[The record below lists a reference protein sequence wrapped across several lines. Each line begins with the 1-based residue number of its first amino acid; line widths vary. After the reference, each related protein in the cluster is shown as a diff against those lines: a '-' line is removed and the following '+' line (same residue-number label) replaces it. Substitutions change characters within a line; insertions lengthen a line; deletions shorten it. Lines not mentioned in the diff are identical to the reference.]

1 MAKQEKL
8 IQDIGKIEAIEIS
21 QEMKESYLDYA
32 MSVIV
37 SRALPDV
44 RDGLK
49 PVQRR
54 ILYAMYDMGVRSDA
68 KFRKSAAVTG
78 EVLGKYH
85 PHGDASVYG
94 ALVRMAQDFS
104 LRYPLVR
111 GQGNFGCFTADT
123 KVKLIDGR
131 ELSFLELIKEEKQ
144 GKKNYTFTMEDDG
157 RIKIA
162 QIKKPRW
169 TKNAEI
175 MKITLDN
182 GEEIK
187 CTIDHKFLLKNNNYK
202 EAKDLEVGESLMPC
216 YIRQSTKEDD
226 PNMVNYSMVFQPK
239 NNSWDFVHVLSD
251 QWNID
256 NNIYLKNKGRIR
268 HHKDFNKL
276 NNNPENIIRM
286 QWKEHWQT
294 HYNFTSLKH
303 ETDNDY
309 REKLAEGRKRFW
321 SNEDNR
327 RAYAERISLKNRI
340 NWQKKEYR
348 EKMITILKEGAKRYL
363 EENPEAIKE
372 ISKRASDTLK
382 RLWKDPEYRKLF
394 HEKIVSS
401 NKKRETNLTGKR
413 KFEKI
418 CQYLKDKKVL
428 LNKENYEKTRKEV
441 FQIKSF
447 TSWDLGLEKYY
458 KGDINNVLCEINKNH
473 KVVKKEFLNK
483 SVDVYDLT
491 IDGTHNFALSAGI
504 FVHNSVDGD
513 PPAAQ
518 RYTECKLSKIGEEL
532 LTDIDKNTV
541 NWTDNYD
548 STREEPNVLPSPVP
562 NLLLNGSTGIAVGMA
577 TNIPPHNLTEVCQ
590 ALIHLIDNPKAETEE
605 LLEFVKGPDFP
616 TRGIIFNQKDIIS
629 AYSQG
634 KGSFLTR
641 GKVDI
646 IEKDNKT
653 QIIIT
658 EIPFQVDKSVL
669 ITNFAN
675 LVQTKRIEGIKD
687 IRDESDKDGMR
698 IAIDLQRG
706 AIPKKI
712 LNSLYKYTDLQKT
725 YHLNMLALVNRIEPK
740 ILNLKDVLELYLK
753 HKQEVVVRRI
763 TYNLEKAK
771 ERAHILE
778 GISKALDKIDAVI
791 ETIRKSKDK
800 EDAKDNLVKKFKL
813 TVIQSEAILEI
824 KLHQLAKLE
833 KQKIEEEL
841 EQKRKEI
848 KEYMKILESKAEQK
862 KVMKK
867 ELESQIELYG
877 DERKTKVVKNSPE
890 SISEEDLVPLEDT
903 IVTLTYGGYIKRIN
917 PSEYKKQNRGGQGTV
932 GIKTSED
939 DQVCHFITAKTHDS
953 IFFFTDSG
961 KGFQTKAYEIPE
973 GQKSNKGRGL
983 TNFLE
988 ISAHD
993 KILSVL
999 ALNLKGGSK
1008 YLIMATKNGIIKKTQ
1023 LKDFEN
1029 VRKNGLIAINLKK
1042 DDSLCSVQKGGD
1054 GDEIII
1060 ATKHGQSIRFAEK
1073 DIRSMGRTASGI
1085 KGIRLRKGDEVIGME
1100 VVRKDKLNEKEY
1112 LLVLT
1117 ENGFGKRT
1125 LLKEYKK
1132 QGRGGTGVK
1141 IAKITSKT
1149 GELAKIEIIE
1159 DKEDLIVISKKGQ
1172 TIRTKI
1178 SSIPK
1183 LGRDTQGVKVMRLKE
1198 GDKVIAAT
1206 CLIEEAS
1213 Q

>member
-8 IQDIGKIEAIEIS
+8 IQDVGKIEAIEIS

-54 ILYAMYDMGVRSDA
+54 ILYAMYDMGVRADA
-68 KFRKSAAVTG
+68 KLRKSAAITG

-94 ALVRMAQDFS
+94 AMVRMAQDFS
-104 LRYPLVR
+104 LRYTLIK
-111 GQGNFGCFTADT
+111 GQGNWG
-123 KVKLIDGR
+123 
-131 ELSFLELIKEEKQ
+131 
-144 GKKNYTFTMEDDG
+144 
-157 RIKIA
+157 
-162 QIKKPRW
+162 
-169 TKNAEI
+169 
-175 MKITLDN
+175 
-182 GEEIK
+182 
-187 CTIDHKFLLKNNNYK
+187 
-202 EAKDLEVGESLMPC
+202 
-216 YIRQSTKEDD
+216 
-226 PNMVNYSMVFQPK
+226 
-239 NNSWDFVHVLSD
+239 
-251 QWNID
+251 
-256 NNIYLKNKGRIR
+256 
-268 HHKDFNKL
+268 
-276 NNNPENIIRM
+276 
-286 QWKEHWQT
+286 
-294 HYNFTSLKH
+294 
-303 ETDNDY
+303 
-309 REKLAEGRKRFW
+309 
-321 SNEDNR
+321 
-327 RAYAERISLKNRI
+327 
-340 NWQKKEYR
+340 
-348 EKMITILKEGAKRYL
+348 
-363 EENPEAIKE
+363 
-372 ISKRASDTLK
+372 
-382 RLWKDPEYRKLF
+382 
-394 HEKIVSS
+394 
-401 NKKRETNLTGKR
+401 
-413 KFEKI
+413 
-418 CQYLKDKKVL
+418 
-428 LNKENYEKTRKEV
+428 
-441 FQIKSF
+441 
-447 TSWDLGLEKYY
+447 
-458 KGDINNVLCEINKNH
+458 
-473 KVVKKEFLNK
+473 
-483 SVDVYDLT
+483 
-491 IDGTHNFALSAGI
+491 
-504 FVHNSVDGD
+504 SVDGD

-541 NWTDNYD
+541 NWGDNYD
-548 STREEPNVLPSPVP
+548 STRKEPLVLPSPVP

-590 ALIHLIDNPKAETEE
+590 ALIFLIDNPKAETEE
-605 LLEFVKGPDFP
+605 LLGFIKGPDFP
-616 TRGIIFNQKDIIS
+616 TRGIIYNQKDIVS
-629 AYSQG
+629 AYSLG
-634 KGSFLTR
+634 KGSFLMR

-687 IRDESDKDGMR
+687 IRDESDKEGMR

-706 AIPKKI
+706 GIPKKI

-725 YHLNMLALVNRIEPK
+725 YHLNMLALVDGIEPR
-740 ILNLKDVLELYLK
+740 ILNLKDVLEFYLK
-753 HKQEVVVRRI
+753 HRQEVVVRRT

-800 EDAKDNLVKKFKL
+800 EDARDNLVKKFKL

-833 KQKIEEEL
+833 KAKIEEEL

-867 ELESQIELYG
+867 ELEKQIELYG
-877 DERKTKVVKNSPE
+877 DERKTKVIKSSPE

-903 IVTLTYGGYIKRIN
+903 IVTLTYGGYVKRIN
-917 PSEYKKQNRGGQGTV
+917 PTEYKKQNRGGQGTV
-932 GIKTSED
+932 GMKTSED

-961 KGFQTKAYEIPE
+961 KVFRTNAYEIPE

-999 ALNLKGGSK
+999 ALSKEDVKGGAK

-1029 VRKNGLIAINLKK
+1029 VRRNGLIAINLKK
-1042 DDSLCSVQKGGD
+1042 DDLLCSVKKGGG
-1054 GDEIII
+1054 GDDIMI

-1073 DIRSMGRTASGI
+1073 EARSMGRTASGI
-1085 KGIRLRKGDEVIGME
+1085 KGIRIKKGDEVIGME
-1100 VVRKDKLNEKEY
+1100 VVRKEKLKEKEY

-1117 ENGFGKRT
+1117 ENGYGKRT
-1125 LLKEYKK
+1125 LLGEYKK
-1132 QGRGGTGVK
+1132 QGRGGSGVK
-1141 IAKITSKT
+1141 IAKITAKT

-1198 GDKVIAAT
+1198 GDKVVAAT

>member
-8 IQDIGKIEAIEIS
+8 IQDVGKIEAIEIS

-54 ILYAMYDMGVRSDA
+54 ILYAMYDMGVRADA
-68 KFRKSAAVTG
+68 KLRKSAAITG

-94 ALVRMAQDFS
+94 AMVRMAQDFS
-104 LRYPLVR
+104 LRYTLIK
-111 GQGNFGCFTADT
+111 GQGNWGS
-123 KVKLIDGR
+123 I
-131 ELSFLELIKEEKQ
+131 
-144 GKKNYTFTMEDDG
+144 
-157 RIKIA
+157 
-162 QIKKPRW
+162 
-169 TKNAEI
+169 
-175 MKITLDN
+175 
-182 GEEIK
+182 
-187 CTIDHKFLLKNNNYK
+187 
-202 EAKDLEVGESLMPC
+202 
-216 YIRQSTKEDD
+216 
-226 PNMVNYSMVFQPK
+226 
-239 NNSWDFVHVLSD
+239 
-251 QWNID
+251 
-256 NNIYLKNKGRIR
+256 
-268 HHKDFNKL
+268 
-276 NNNPENIIRM
+276 
-286 QWKEHWQT
+286 
-294 HYNFTSLKH
+294 
-303 ETDNDY
+303 
-309 REKLAEGRKRFW
+309 
-321 SNEDNR
+321 
-327 RAYAERISLKNRI
+327 
-340 NWQKKEYR
+340 
-348 EKMITILKEGAKRYL
+348 
-363 EENPEAIKE
+363 
-372 ISKRASDTLK
+372 
-382 RLWKDPEYRKLF
+382 
-394 HEKIVSS
+394 
-401 NKKRETNLTGKR
+401 
-413 KFEKI
+413 
-418 CQYLKDKKVL
+418 
-428 LNKENYEKTRKEV
+428 
-441 FQIKSF
+441 
-447 TSWDLGLEKYY
+447 
-458 KGDINNVLCEINKNH
+458 
-473 KVVKKEFLNK
+473 
-483 SVDVYDLT
+483 
-491 IDGTHNFALSAGI
+491 
-504 FVHNSVDGD
+504 DGD

-541 NWTDNYD
+541 NWGENYD
-548 STREEPNVLPSPVP
+548 STRKEPLVLPSPVP
-562 NLLLNGSTGIAVGMA
+562 SLLLNGSTGIAVGMA

-590 ALIHLIDNPKAETEE
+590 ALVYLVDNPKAETEE
-605 LLEFVKGPDFP
+605 LLGFIKGPDFP
-616 TRGIIFNQKDIIS
+616 TRGIIYNQKDIVS
-629 AYSQG
+629 AYSLG
-634 KGSFLTR
+634 KGSFLMR

-687 IRDESDKDGMR
+687 IRDESDKEGMR

-706 AIPKKI
+706 GIPKKI

-725 YHLNMLALVNRIEPK
+725 YHLNMLALVNGIEPR

-753 HKQEVVVRRI
+753 HRQEVVVRRT

-800 EDAKDNLVKKFKL
+800 EDARDNLVKKFKL
-813 TVIQSEAILEI
+813 TTIQSEAILEI

-833 KQKIEEEL
+833 KAKIEEEL

-867 ELESQIELYG
+867 ELEKQIELYG
-877 DERKTKVVKNSPE
+877 DERKTKVIKSSPE

-903 IVTLTYGGYIKRIN
+903 IVTLTYGGYVKRIN
-917 PSEYKKQNRGGQGTV
+917 PTEYKKQNRGGQGTV
-932 GIKTSED
+932 GMKTSED

-961 KGFQTKAYEIPE
+961 KVFRTNAYEIPE

-999 ALNLKGGSK
+999 ALSKEDVKGGAK

-1029 VRKNGLIAINLKK
+1029 VRRNGLIAINLKK
-1042 DDSLCSVQKGGD
+1042 DDLLCSVRKGGD
-1054 GDEIII
+1054 GDDIIM
-1060 ATKHGQSIRFAEK
+1060 ATKHGQSIRFVEK
-1073 DIRSMGRTASGI
+1073 EARSMGRTASGI
-1085 KGIRLRKGDEVIGME
+1085 KGIRLKKGDEVIGME
-1100 VVRKDKLNEKEY
+1100 VIRKEKLKEKEY

-1117 ENGFGKRT
+1117 ENGYGKRT
-1125 LLKEYKK
+1125 LLGEYKK
-1132 QGRGGTGVK
+1132 QGRGGSGVK
-1141 IAKITSKT
+1141 IAKITAKT

-1183 LGRDTQGVKVMRLKE
+1183 LGRDTPGVKVMRLKE
-1198 GDKVIAAT
+1198 GDKVVAAT

>member
-8 IQDIGKIEAIEIS
+8 IQDVGKIEAIEIS

-54 ILYAMYDMGVRSDA
+54 ILYAMYDMGVRADA
-68 KFRKSAAVTG
+68 KLRKSAAITG

-94 ALVRMAQDFS
+94 AMVRMAQDFS
-104 LRYPLVR
+104 LRYTLIK
-111 GQGNFGCFTADT
+111 GQGNWGS
-123 KVKLIDGR
+123 I
-131 ELSFLELIKEEKQ
+131 
-144 GKKNYTFTMEDDG
+144 
-157 RIKIA
+157 
-162 QIKKPRW
+162 
-169 TKNAEI
+169 
-175 MKITLDN
+175 
-182 GEEIK
+182 
-187 CTIDHKFLLKNNNYK
+187 
-202 EAKDLEVGESLMPC
+202 
-216 YIRQSTKEDD
+216 
-226 PNMVNYSMVFQPK
+226 
-239 NNSWDFVHVLSD
+239 
-251 QWNID
+251 
-256 NNIYLKNKGRIR
+256 
-268 HHKDFNKL
+268 
-276 NNNPENIIRM
+276 
-286 QWKEHWQT
+286 
-294 HYNFTSLKH
+294 
-303 ETDNDY
+303 
-309 REKLAEGRKRFW
+309 
-321 SNEDNR
+321 
-327 RAYAERISLKNRI
+327 
-340 NWQKKEYR
+340 
-348 EKMITILKEGAKRYL
+348 
-363 EENPEAIKE
+363 
-372 ISKRASDTLK
+372 
-382 RLWKDPEYRKLF
+382 
-394 HEKIVSS
+394 
-401 NKKRETNLTGKR
+401 
-413 KFEKI
+413 
-418 CQYLKDKKVL
+418 
-428 LNKENYEKTRKEV
+428 
-441 FQIKSF
+441 
-447 TSWDLGLEKYY
+447 
-458 KGDINNVLCEINKNH
+458 
-473 KVVKKEFLNK
+473 
-483 SVDVYDLT
+483 
-491 IDGTHNFALSAGI
+491 
-504 FVHNSVDGD
+504 DGD

-541 NWTDNYD
+541 NWGENYD
-548 STREEPNVLPSPVP
+548 STRKEPLVLPSPVP
-562 NLLLNGSTGIAVGMA
+562 SLLLNGSTGIAVGMA

-590 ALIHLIDNPKAETEE
+590 ALVYLVDNPKAETEE
-605 LLEFVKGPDFP
+605 LLGFIKGPDFP
-616 TRGIIFNQKDIIS
+616 TRGIIYNQKDIVS
-629 AYSQG
+629 AYSLG
-634 KGSFLTR
+634 KGSFLMR

-687 IRDESDKDGMR
+687 IRDESDKEGMR

-706 AIPKKI
+706 GIPKKI

-725 YHLNMLALVNRIEPK
+725 YHLNMLALVNGIEPR

-753 HKQEVVVRRI
+753 HRQEVVVRRT

-800 EDAKDNLVKKFKL
+800 EDARDNLVKKFKL
-813 TVIQSEAILEI
+813 TTIQSEAILEI

-833 KQKIEEEL
+833 KAKIEEEL

-867 ELESQIELYG
+867 ELEKQIELYG
-877 DERKTKVVKNSPE
+877 DERKTKVIKSSPE

-903 IVTLTYGGYIKRIN
+903 IVTLTYGGYVKRIN
-917 PSEYKKQNRGGQGTV
+917 PTEYKKQNRGGQGTV
-932 GIKTSED
+932 GMKTSED

-961 KGFQTKAYEIPE
+961 KVFRTNAYEIPE

-999 ALNLKGGSK
+999 ALSKEDVKGGAK

-1029 VRKNGLIAINLKK
+1029 VRRNGLIAINLKK
-1042 DDSLCSVQKGGD
+1042 DDLLCSVRKGGD
-1054 GDEIII
+1054 GDDIIM
-1060 ATKHGQSIRFAEK
+1060 ATKHGQSIRFVEK
-1073 DIRSMGRTASGI
+1073 EARSMGRTASGI
-1085 KGIRLRKGDEVIGME
+1085 KGIRLKKGDEVIGME
-1100 VVRKDKLNEKEY
+1100 VIRKEKLKEKEY

-1117 ENGFGKRT
+1117 ENGYGKRT
-1125 LLKEYKK
+1125 LLGEYKK
-1132 QGRGGTGVK
+1132 QGRGGSGVK
-1141 IAKITSKT
+1141 IAKITAKT

-1198 GDKVIAAT
+1198 GDKVVAAT

>member
-327 RAYAERISLKNRI
+327 RVYAERISLKNRI

-961 KGFQTKAYEIPE
+961 KVFQTKAYEIPE

-1029 VRKNGLIAINLKK
+1029 VRRNGLIAINLKK